1 MSETI
6 RAVTTLA
13 EPTTDETLHE
23 RASRL
28 IRETS
33 TFAAAAG
40 ITMRDT
46 PGPLFRL
53 LVLACLL
60 AAPVQHG
67 TAIRASRALRPFT
80 RTPAAL
86 AESDPDDVSR
96 ALTLAGYWRFH
107 HTKAALLVRAGADV
121 VDRCSGDLRRLY
133 ATADSTEDL
142 HRQLR
147 RIPGVGTQ
155 AAHIVLR
162 EAQAVWPDVAPYL
175 DERVLRGAATLGLPE
190 HPEELADLVDPC
202 DLPRL
207 AAACVRA
214 TLGSAPSPPLA
225 TDVV

>member
-1 MSETI
+1 MSAPLH
-6 RAVTTLA
+6 AVTALDA
-13 EPTTDETLHE
+13 PSTDASPHE
-23 RASRL
+23 HAARL

-40 ITMRDT
+40 STVRDT
-46 PGPLFRL
+46 PAPLFRL

-60 AAPVQHG
+60 AAPVQHT

-86 AESDPDDVSR
+86 AESDPADVSR

-107 HTKAALLVRAGADV
+107 HTKAALLVQAGADV
-121 VDRCSGDLRRLY
+121 LERCSGDLRRLS
-133 ATADSTEDL
+133 ATADSAEDL
-142 HRQLR
+142 HRLLR

-162 EAQAVWPDVAPYL
+162 EAQGVWPDVAPYL
-175 DERVLRGAATLGLPE
+175 DERVLRGAATLGLPA
-190 HPEELADLVDPC
+190 HPEELADLVDPF

-214 TLGSAPSPPLA
+214 TLGGGSRE
-225 TDVV
+225 